1 MIKRTK
7 YIAIIIFF
15 ALAGMK
21 MQAQTDNAAGKI
33 HWYSFEDAAK
43 LNAQTHK
50 KVFIDIFTDWCGWCK
65 ELDRS
70 TFTNPAIVK
79 LMNDNFIAVKL
90 NAERKDTVVFNGYT
104 FINPNPTGYRSTHQL
119 ASSML
124 KGKMMYPSMVF
135 MDDSMRIITTVQSYL
150 KPVDLEPILAYISQ
164 NKYNKVNFDTFKM
177 AYKYITIDT
186 SSAKKQNS
194 TSVTSN
200 QNIVKIPLR
209 KDGNRYKIKV
219 LLNDN
224 EKLPFDFILDT
235 GADKVLVTS
244 DIFSTFYRAGIITK
258 SDIKNSN
265 QYGVADGTAVTGLNF
280 NLNKIQ
286 IGSII
291 MNNIDAVVIDGSNEC
306 LLGGSLLNKFGKY
319 TIDTINNQLII
330 TK

>member
-7 YIAIIIFF
+7 YFAILFFF
-15 ALAGMK
+15 AITGVRI
-21 MQAQTDNAAGKI
+21 QAQTENMAGKI

-79 LMNDNFIAVKL
+79 LMSENFIAVKL

-104 FINPNPTGYRSTHQL
+104 FVNPNPTGYRSTHQL

-177 AYKYITIDT
+177 AYKYITIE
-186 SSAKKQNS
+186 SSQ
-194 TSVTSN
+194 T
-200 QNIVKIPLR
+200 
-209 KDGNRYKIKV
+209 
-219 LLNDN
+219 
-224 EKLPFDFILDT
+224 FILK
-235 GADKVLVTS
+235 KVTFKS
-244 DIFSTFYRAGIITK
+244 GSTTLEKSSIPQLDSMVNVLKSNPTMKIEIDGYTDNVGDAAANKTLSLNRAKAIYDYMLSKGIDASRLTYAGFGPL
-258 SDIKNSN
+258 NP
-265 QYGVADGTAVTGLNF
+265 VADNATSAGQ
-280 NLNKIQ
+280 NLNRRVEIKIL
-286 IGSII
+286 S
-291 MNNIDAVVIDGSNEC
+291 
-306 LLGGSLLNKFGKY
+306 K
-319 TIDTINNQLII
+319 
-330 TK
+330 